1 MRLKIG
7 GRLNLLTLAALAA
20 MTIGLAMALLRMS
33 NVMLHD
39 VAGETRATLE
49 TAYGVVEHYAEEERA
64 GRLSRAQAQ
73 AAAASALKRMRYD
86 GDEYFWINDL
96 QPRMIMHPTK
106 PELDGKDL
114 RQTADP
120 DGRFPFVEFVKA
132 AEADPAGG
140 FVEYRWPKPGSD
152 TPQPKVSFVKKFA
165 PWGWVIGTGAYET
178 DARAAIWRESTLLVG
193 LALVGI
199 LAMATLGWLLARSVT
214 RPLNAITARMGA
226 LQGGDASSGI
236 PGLARPD
243 ELGDMARALDTFR
256 EAALAKAEADRVKAA
271 DDAAQEAVVTTL
283 SDQLAALSN
292 GDLTS
297 QIQQK
302 FPQAYEQLKRNYN
315 DAVGH
320 LRELIGALAEAS
332 NSIQTGSGEIASAS
346 DDLARRTE
354 SNAASLEQ
362 TSAAL
367 SEMDGRLKSSADAA
381 QRTVGS
387 ARDAIGIVGSGRST
401 AEQATSAMTRVSDSA
416 QGIDGVIEGLDKIAF
431 QTRVL
436 AMNAAVEAGRA
447 GEAGRG
453 FAVVA
458 DLVSALAMRAEE
470 EARRARE
477 QLTTTQADIVVA
489 VEAVRSVDAALA
501 QISGSVEQVHQFVET
516 MANDNRAQSATI
528 TEIATAVNTMDHATQ
543 QNAAMVEQT
552 SAAARNLA
560 AEALTLT
567 RRSARFNVGA
577 PASDAGRIAATAIRA
592 APVRLVTAASVAAP

>member
-20 MTIGLAMALLRMS
+20 MTIGLGMALLRMN
-33 NVMLHD
+33 NVMTAD
-39 VAGETRATLE
+39 VAGQTRATLE
-49 TAYGVVEHYAEEERA
+49 TAYGIVEHFAEEERE
-64 GRLSRAQAQ
+64 GRLTRAQAQ
-73 AAAASALKRMRYD
+73 SAAASTLKRIRYD

-96 QPRMIMHPTK
+96 HPRMIMHPTK

-114 RQTADP
+114 RETTDP

-152 TPQPKVSFVKKFA
+152 EPQPKVSFVKKFA
-165 PWGWVIGTGAYET
+165 PWGWVIGTGTYTT
-178 DARAAIWRESTLLVG
+178 DVRAAIWSESSLLVG
-193 LALVGI
+193 LALIGI
-199 LAMATLGWLLARSVT
+199 LAMATLGWILARSIT

-226 LQGGDASSGI
+226 LQNGDTTAEI
-236 PGLARPD
+236 PGLTRSD
-243 ELGDMARALDTFR
+243 ELGNMARALGTFR
-256 EAALAKAEADRVKAA
+256 DAAVEKAEADRAKAA
-271 DDAAQEAVVTTL
+271 DDAAQQAVVTTL
-283 SDQLAALSN
+283 SDHLAALSE

-297 QIQQK
+297 HIERQ
-302 FPQAYEQLKRNYN
+302 FPEAYAQLKRNYN
-315 DAVGH
+315 NAVAH
-320 LRELIGALAEAS
+320 LRELIAALAEAS
-332 NSIQTGSGEIASAS
+332 NSIETGSGEIAAAS

-387 ARDAIGIVGSGRST
+387 ARQAIGIVGSGRST
-401 AEQATSAMTRVSDSA
+401 AEQATSAMTRVADSA

-489 VEAVRSVDAALA
+489 VESVRSVDAALVE
-501 QISGSVEQVHQFVET
+501 ITGSVEQVHQYVET
-516 MANDNRAQSATI
+516 MASDNRAQSATI
-528 TEIATAVNTMDHATQ
+528 TQIAAAVNTMDRATQ
-543 QNAAMVEQT
+543 QNAAMVEET

-560 AEALTLT
+560 TEALTLT
-567 RRSARFNVGA
+567 RRSARFNVGNPKASSGSARNTPALQPAAEAFA
-577 PASDAGRIAATAIRA
+577 PA
-592 APVRLVTAASVAAP
+592 L